1 PAMSPDLTR
10 LAYVSTDRRA
20 DIVYRT
26 ALVLR
31 DLRNGRTRS
40 IPFGPSVPM
49 GTPPELVINWSP
61 DGGRVAVFDGDR
73 IRLVDVASARNVMS
87 QPSVEGGSN
96 YTPPLAPAFLDA
108 NTLVVLADCCIG
120 SQHLVA
126 VDLRS
131 GAPDPFAVPSS

>member
-96 YTPPLAPAFLDA
+96 YTPPLAQLSWTQTSSSFSPTAALAPRNSWRSDSA
-108 NTLVVLADCCIG
+108 SARVL
-120 SQHLVA
+120 
-126 VDLRS
+126 R
-131 GAPDPFAVPSS
+131 

>member
-1 PAMSPDLTR
+1 
-10 LAYVSTDRRA
+10 
-20 DIVYRT
+20 
-26 ALVLR
+26 
-31 DLRNGRTRS
+31 
-40 IPFGPSVPM
+40 
-49 GTPPELVINWSP
+49 
-61 DGGRVAVFDGDR
+61 AVFDGDR

-96 YTPPLAPAFLDA
+96 YTPPLSPAFLDA

-131 GAPDPFAVPSS
+131 GARDPFAVLSSPVENIRRLRSGRFLTVTALNQLALVSRGH